1 MLVPWPPTAVLAACA
16 STTLGRCHTCR
27 NDPRPTTRRPAG
39 TSMAV
44 ALTAP
49 SDARKALVVVPPSL
63 ASMSQHPTRSPD
75 ALCHTSRVGCGE
87 CRLDVTTTPSLHWLT
102 EPNRRC
108 WRCRFTVARPRL
120 DVGVSSP
127 TFATAVDV
135 TVTPPKVSN
144 PTPYTASSPTSPPT
158 LDSIPSHFSSLP
170 FLPSFLSSPSL
181 KPSPDR

>member
-1 MLVPWPPTAVLAACA
+1 MLVPWPPTPPPTPPTPPPPPCA

-27 NDPRPTTRRPAG
+27 NDPRPTTRRRAG

-87 CRLDVTTTPSLHWLT
+87 CRLDVMTMPSLHWLT

-127 TFATAVDV
+127 TFAARL
-135 TVTPPKVSN
+135 
-144 PTPYTASSPTSPPT
+144 PTPGMLTVIVFPSY
-158 LDSIPSHFSSLP
+158 LDSIPSHFSSPP
-170 FLPSFLSSPSL
+170 FSPSFLSSPSP